1 MSTPEPSDSESYGD
15 YSVDD
20 EDQLQPGDSLG
31 DSDLT
36 DVLDRGYSAPEH
48 WSVAQGSATPTGRR
62 PRARLSRSGCARR
75 TRRPDPYAEADAEP
89 DEADPDPEIGDRRAG
104 RLVESEQGEGG
115 IHQDLFGDDVGI
127 DGAGAS
133 AEEAAMHVIPDDGD
147 ARHRGLTGRR
157 LTWRRLSARRPRPAG
172 GRTSGTDRR
181 R

>member
-1 MSTPEPSDSESYGD
+1 MSIPEPSDSESYGD

-48 WSVAQGSATPTGRR
+48 WSVAQGFGNTHREEAEGETLAQRMRQEDPE
-62 PRARLSRSGCARR
+62 
-75 TRRPDPYAEADAEP
+75 PDPYAETDDEP

-104 RLVESEQGEGG
+104 RLVESEQAESGF
-115 IHQDLFGDDVGI
+115 HQDLFGTEVGI

-133 AEEAAMHVIPDDGD
+133 AEEAAMHVIPDEDD
-147 ARHRGLTGRR
+147 AATE
-157 LTWRRLSARRPRPAG
+157 
-172 GRTSGTDRR
+172 D
-181 R
+181 